1 MYTNEEALNL
11 IWRKLDSYA
20 EDSLGGMIGIGN
32 SDNPD
37 MDNTYAK
44 EWAEICEAMA
54 HISEQL
60 GDEGERA

>member
-11 IWRKLDSYA
+11 IWDKLDSYA
-20 EDSLGGMIGIGN
+20 EDSLGNMIGN
-32 SDNPD
+32 SHYDD
-37 MDNTYAK
+37 SVTDNTYTD

-60 GDEGERA
+60 NVQA